1 MAIKILLVDDSA
13 FMCNALKRELRAA
26 DIEAVSATSG
36 HDALALISREKFDVV
51 ITDVM
56 MPEMGGEELIQ
67 HLGKI
72 APGLPC
78 IALTGNAETD
88 EVRRIAKAPN
98 LAGILVKPWNKKKMI
113 DTIRLAVD
121 QHTVTPAKAK

>member
-1 MAIKILLVDDSA
+1 
-13 FMCNALKRELRAA
+13 
-26 DIEAVSATSG
+26 
-36 HDALALISREKFDVV
+36 
-51 ITDVM
+51 M

-67 HLGKI
+67 RLGKL

-98 LAGILVKPWNKKKMI
+98 LAGILVKPWNKSKMM
-113 DTIRLAVD
+113 DTIRVALD
-121 QHTVTPAKAK
+121 QRAVTPTKA

>member
-13 FMCNALKRELRAA
+13 FMCNALKRELRSD
-26 DIEAVSATSG
+26 DIEAVAAASG
-36 HDALALISREKFDVV
+36 HEALALVSREKFDVV

-67 HLGKI
+67 RLGKL

-78 IALTGNAETD
+78 IALTGNAEMD
-88 EVRRIAKAPN
+88 EVRRITKAPN
-98 LAGILVKPWNKKKMI
+98 FAGILVKPWDKSKMM
-113 DTIRLAVD
+113 DTIRVALD
-121 QHTVTPAKAK
+121 QRTVTPTKA